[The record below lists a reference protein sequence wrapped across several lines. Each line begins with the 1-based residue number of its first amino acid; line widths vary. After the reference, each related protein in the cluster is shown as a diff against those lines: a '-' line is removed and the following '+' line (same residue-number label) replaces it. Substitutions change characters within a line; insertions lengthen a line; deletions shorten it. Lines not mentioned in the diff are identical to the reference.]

1 MLEATETKHFLAESL
16 NTDGSRGLSL
26 TSAKVG
32 LSSPFSEKE
41 EDDKF
46 LKMDGRA
53 IFDFAIRDVDVY
65 KRQIPVVPSVAL
77 AKRMEKLGA
86 DAVIAEGM
94 EAGGHIGKLTT
105 MTRCV

>member
-1 MLEATETKHFLAESL
+1 MEVVVLV
-16 NTDGSRGLSL
+16 L

-53 IFDFAIRDVDVY
+53 IFDFAIRDVA
-65 KRQIPVVPSVAL
+65 KSIKAL
-77 AKRMEKLGA
+77 IETSEVSAKILITCFCIKS
-86 DAVIAEGM
+86 
-94 EAGGHIGKLTT
+94 
-105 MTRCV
+105 